1 MDFSK
6 VKSLTIPE
14 GNVVKIMS
22 GDVVLWTKP
31 KEPANSGKQ
40 RREKAQLNLARPFP
54 VFKPFRDLRESLVV
68 FGYHEVFWIFNT
80 LNYLDQGTKGIPSIS
95 YIE

>member
-14 GNVVKIMS
+14 GNVVKITS

-40 RREKAQLNLARPFP
+40 KREKGLA
-54 VFKPFRDLRESLVV
+54 
-68 FGYHEVFWIFNT
+68 
-80 LNYLDQGTKGIPSIS
+80 
-95 YIE
+95 

>member
-31 KEPANSGKQ
+31 KEPAVNSGEQ
-40 RREKAQLNLARPFP
+40 RKGRKAQLNLARPFP
-54 VFKPFRDLRESLVV
+54 VFKPSTNLKSRNVKRF
-68 FGYHEVFWIFNT
+68 
-80 LNYLDQGTKGIPSIS
+80 QGILWNLQVTQSNSKKLIP
-95 YIE
+95 Y

>member
-14 GNVVKIMS
+14 GNVVKVVS
-22 GDVVLWTKP
+22 GNVVLWTKP

-40 RREKAQLNLARPFP
+40 RKGRKAQLNLARPFP
-54 VFKPFRDLRESLVV
+54 MFKPIQRF
-68 FGYHEVFWIFNT
+68 
-80 LNYLDQGTKGIPSIS
+80 KGINRNPRGR
-95 YIE
+95 

>member
-14 GNVVKIMS
+14 GGVVKITS

-31 KEPANSGKQ
+31 KEPAVNSV
-40 RREKAQLNLARPFP
+40 E
-54 VFKPFRDLRESLVV
+54 
-68 FGYHEVFWIFNT
+68 
-80 LNYLDQGTKGIPSIS
+80 
-95 YIE
+95 

>member
-22 GDVVLWTKP
+22 GNVVRWTKP

-40 RREKAQLNLARPFP
+40 KREKGLA
-54 VFKPFRDLRESLVV
+54 
-68 FGYHEVFWIFNT
+68 
-80 LNYLDQGTKGIPSIS
+80 
-95 YIE
+95 

>member
-54 VFKPFRDLRESLVV
+54 MFKPIQRF
-68 FGYHEVFWIFNT
+68 
-80 LNYLDQGTKGIPSIS
+80 KGILWNPQVRQRDRDSLIP
-95 YIE
+95 

>member
-31 KEPANSGKQ
+31 KEPAVNSGEQ
-40 RREKAQLNLARPFP
+40 RKEKGLAIKARPFP
-54 VFKPFRDLRESLVV
+54 VSKPSTNLKSRNVKRF
-68 FGYHEVFWIFNT
+68 
-80 LNYLDQGTKGIPSIS
+80 QGILWNLQVRQSNSKKLIP
-95 YIE
+95 

>member
-14 GNVVKIMS
+14 GGVVKITS

-31 KEPANSGKQ
+31 KEPAVNSVEQ
-40 RREKAQLNLARPFP
+40 RKGRKAQLNFQARPFP
-54 VFKPFRDLRESLVV
+54 VFKP
-68 FGYHEVFWIFNT
+68 I
-80 LNYLDQGTKGIPSIS
+80 QGFKGILWNPQVRQRNQEKLIT
-95 YIE
+95 

>member
-22 GDVVLWTKP
+22 GDVVLWTKSGGS
-31 KEPANSGKQ
+31 EPTPS
-40 RREKAQLNLARPFP
+40 
-54 VFKPFRDLRESLVV
+54 RDLPP
-68 FGYHEVFWIFNT
+68 N
-80 LNYLDQGTKGIPSIS
+80 N
-95 YIE
+95 

>member
-14 GNVVKIMS
+14 GGVIKITS
-22 GDVVLWTKP
+22 GNVVLWTKP

-40 RREKAQLNLARPFP
+40 RKGRKAQLNLARPFP
-54 VFKPFRDLRESLVV
+54 MSRSIQRF
-68 FGYHEVFWIFNT
+68 
-80 LNYLDQGTKGIPSIS
+80 KGINSNPQVTQKNSRKLIP
-95 YIE
+95 Y